1 MRIAIDAIIKDF
13 APEMERI
20 TNLEESKEN
29 KVRIAE
35 NWLRSRLEKFESDVR
50 EDCAKNQ

>member
-1 MRIAIDAIIKDF
+1 MRPAIDAIVEDF

-20 TNLEESKEN
+20 TNLEGSKEN
-29 KVRIAE
+29 KVRMAE

-50 EDCAKNQ
+50 DDCAREK

>member
-1 MRIAIDAIIKDF
+1 MRIAIDSIIKDF

-20 TNLEESKEN
+20 TNLEESKED

-35 NWLRSRLEKFESDVR
+35 NWLRSRLEKFESDIR
-50 EDCAKNQ
+50 EDCARNR